1 MKNSFEKQ
9 RLAFMACFLLLSPS
23 SILGDHMKKTL
34 LAACMTATFVFAQGA
49 FATPLSLNASLA
61 PGYLSN
67 GAHAGVFDATAA
79 LPAHYQINSA
89 SFYFSFSDDSDPVW
103 GYFQSLGTSYTPYT
117 HTSTVYNASDDYYY
131 YYNVRSVTANS
142 AFQMFGE
149 AERASLSLGGQVI
162 GSGATSSSTSTS
174 QATSFQYEILDK
186 SYDFPRYGYVCGDYN
201 ICIVPG
207 STQYYYSDYY
217 ATTTTFS
224 SDYTGNFMIQGAL
237 TDQTVLDQL
246 LNSGLLSINLGV
258 TGDLNLTAARLDLD
272 YTALD
277 SPPQGAVPEPSSLL
291 LSLTAL
297 GGVIGLR
304 RKRRAAPGTRVI

>member
-1 MKNSFEKQ
+1 
-9 RLAFMACFLLLSPS
+9 MACFLLLSPS

-34 LAACMTATFVFAQGA
+34 LAACMTATVTFAPGA
-49 FATPLSLNASLA
+49 FATPLSLSASLA

-79 LPAHYQINSA
+79 LPARYQINSA
-89 SFYFSFSDDSDPVW
+89 SFYFTFSDDSDSSW

-117 HTSTVYNASDDYYY
+117 HSSTVYDASDDYYY
-131 YYNVRSVTANS
+131 YYNVRSVTDNS

-149 AERASLSLGGQVI
+149 AERASLSLGGRVV
-162 GSGATSSSTSTS
+162 GSGATSSSTSSTQSTS
-174 QATSFQYEILDK
+174 YQYQTLD
-186 SYDFPRYGYVCGDYN
+186 SSTDSPRYAYVCGNYN
-201 ICIVPG
+201 VCVVPG
-207 STQYYYSDYY
+207 STQYYYSDHY
-217 ATTTTFS
+217 ATTTTIN
-224 SDYTGNFMIQGAL
+224 SDNTGNFVIQGAL
-237 TDQTVLDQL
+237 TDQTILDQL

-277 SPPQGAVPEPSSLL
+277 SPQPGAVPEPSSLL

-304 RKRRAAPGTRVI
+304 RKRRAASGATDI